1 MVKKIKAKIY
11 SYDPSGDPFISVG
24 NYKIDGKT
32 VKRIYQS
39 DNKTFF
45 EVEQLWANFFQNV
58 LNQNYA
64 MSLDGVHNSY
74 AYAKINMVIC
84 ICVLHTIQIV

>member
-45 EVEQLWANFFQNV
+45 EVE
-58 LNQNYA
+58 
-64 MSLDGVHNSY
+64 
-74 AYAKINMVIC
+74 
-84 ICVLHTIQIV
+84 